1 MKLIN
6 ERPRENK
13 GGVNVSW
20 DLRTHNVP
28 HSHSPPHAR
37 ECRRRHIVKAVNE
50 VNEGPVKAVSEAH
63 VLNLNLHF
71 CTNCYVIGG
80 Y

>member
-20 DLRTHNVP
+20 DLRFEG
-28 HSHSPPHAR
+28 S
-37 ECRRRHIVKAVNE
+37 EGVKAVNE
-50 VNEGPVKAVSEAH
+50 GARENRTRLPHASPSRV
-63 VLNLNLHF
+63 VLKHA
-71 CTNCYVIGG
+71 Y
-80 Y
+80 